1 MTRLDA
7 HATITEPVL
16 NDVAEG
22 FAVNQALY
30 TSQQEEDRLAW
41 QHIIDRQLIEWVVN
55 PGQLEDDELEPPS
68 REIVALASRFLLFMR
83 DQGMPPPHR
92 VVPDGE
98 GGVIFERKQSPVF
111 ETFEISREGSIE
123 YLLFVNSQLKTREPV
138 A

>member
-30 TSQQEEDRLAW
+30 ISEHEENRLVW

-55 PGQLEDDELEPPS
+55 PGQFEDDELEPPS
-68 REIVALASRFLLFMR
+68 REIVALASRFLLLMR
-83 DQGMPPPHR
+83 DQRMPPPHR

-98 GGVIFERKQSPVF
+98 GGIVFERKEPPVF
-111 ETFEISREGSIE
+111 EVFEISRDGSIE
-123 YLLFVNSQLKTREPV
+123 YSLFVNSQLKTRESV